1 MGFVLAFGFN
11 LITLPKNRKLYSV
24 ITGLFLGFY
33 MHGLGYFV
41 CLL

>member
-1 MGFVLAFGFN
+1 MGFVLAFSFN